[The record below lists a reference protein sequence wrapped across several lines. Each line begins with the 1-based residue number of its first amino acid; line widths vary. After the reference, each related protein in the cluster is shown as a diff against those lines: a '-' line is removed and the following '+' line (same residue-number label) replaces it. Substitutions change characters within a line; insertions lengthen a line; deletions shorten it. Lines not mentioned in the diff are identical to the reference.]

1 MGDTVVIKDVDQ
13 AAFRILKGEAAK
25 EGLKIGEAASQ
36 AFRLWVQQKAL
47 KRVKD
52 AARIKAACKRIDENR
67 AKLKPVRD
75 WNSVKEIRKWRK
87 YRHSL

>member
-36 AFRLWVQQKAL
+36 AFRL
-47 KRVKD
+47 
-52 AARIKAACKRIDENR
+52 
-67 AKLKPVRD
+67 
-75 WNSVKEIRKWRK
+75 
-87 YRHSL
+87 

>member
-1 MGDTVVIKDVDQ
+1 MGDNVVIKDVDQ
-13 AAFRILKGEAAK
+13 AAFRTLKGEAAK

-52 AARIKAACKRIDENR
+52 AARIKAACKRMDENR
-67 AKLKPVRD
+67 TKLRQVRD
-75 WNSVKEIRKWRK
+75 WDSVKVIRKWR
-87 YRHSL
+87 RSRRSL